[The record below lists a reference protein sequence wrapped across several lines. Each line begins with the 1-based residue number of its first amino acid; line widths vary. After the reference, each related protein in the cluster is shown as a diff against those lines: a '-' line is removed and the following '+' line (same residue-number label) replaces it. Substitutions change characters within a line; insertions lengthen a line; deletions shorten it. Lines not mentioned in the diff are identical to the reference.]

1 MEEKATKIQKSSLKT
16 KVQKFGTSLSSMIM
30 PNISSL
36 IAWGLITAIFMA
48 AGWWPNAKIATLIDP
63 MKLYLIPLLIA
74 YVGGRMVYNERG
86 AVVGAIA
93 VMGVI
98 VGSNIPMFLGAM
110 IMGPL
115 GGWCMKKFDQVFR
128 DKIKTGFEMLYDNFS
143 SGIMGMILAIFG
155 LFIVNPLVVAG
166 NNLISKGVDWIISI
180 HMLPLANIFIE
191 PAKVLFLNNAVG
203 NGILVPLGIQQSASA
218 GKSILFLLEADP
230 GPGLGILLAFMIFGK
245 GMAKASAPGAAIIQ
259 FFGGIH
265 EIYFPYVLMK
275 PALIL
280 AAIAGGVSGTFTFS
294 LLGTGLKAAAS
305 PGSII
310 AVLLMTPKGNYL
322 QILTGV
328 AVAAVV
334 SFVVAALILKA
345 DKSEDTGDLSAN
357 QAKMEQMKAASKGKD
372 LPSAQAAT
380 QSAQAATQS
389 VKAYKDVK
397 RIIFACDAGM
407 GSSAM
412 GASLLR
418 DKVKKAGIK
427 NIPVT
432 NTAIS
437 RLKDEDGLLVIT
449 QAELADRA
457 QQKTP
462 SAMHIAVDNFL
473 SSNKYDE
480 VVLNLKTLSQID
492 PQAAKKEAVS
502 KAAQTSDQIS
512 QLDFQAIKEVDFIHH
527 DQHVGSA
534 TMATSLFK
542 DRLKKA
548 GKHVPVKNME
558 IDDLDDSQAHLVIV
572 TKEAEKNLKL
582 RYTEIQVVSVD
593 NLLEAK
599 EYDYI
604 VEHLA

>member
-1 MEEKATKIQKSSLKT
+1 MEAKATKVQKSSFKT

-48 AGWWPNAKIATLIDP
+48 AGWWPNAKIATLINP

-74 YVGGRMVYNERG
+74 YVGGRMVYEERG

-115 GGWCMKKFDQVFR
+115 GGWCMKKFDQVFK
-128 DKIKTGFEMLYDNFS
+128 DKVKTGFEMLYDNFS
-143 SGIMGMILAIFG
+143 SGILGMLLAIFG

-230 GPGLGILLAFMIFGK
+230 GPGLGILLAFMVFGK
-245 GMAKASAPGAAIIQ
+245 GMTKASAPGAAIIQ
-259 FFGGIH
+259 FFGGVH

-275 PALIL
+275 PSLIL

-328 AVAAVV
+328 AVAAIV
-334 SFVVAALILKA
+334 SFVVAALVLKT
-345 DKSEDTGDLSAN
+345 DKSGTDDLSEK
-357 QAKMEQMKAASKGKD
+357 QAKMEQMKAESKGKD
-372 LPSAQAAT
+372 VPSAQTAA
-380 QSAQAATQS
+380 QS

-432 NTAIS
+432 NTAIN

-457 QQKTP
+457 SQKTP
-462 SAMHIAVDNFL
+462 NAMHIAVDNFL

-492 PQAAKKEAVS
+492 SQVAEKETKSAQNTNQAG
-502 KAAQTSDQIS
+502 
-512 QLDFQAIKEVDFIHH
+512 QLDYQAIKEVDFIHH

-534 TMATSLFK
+534 TMAASLFK
-542 DRLKKA
+542 DRLKKV
-548 GKHVPVKNME
+548 GKNVPVKNME
-558 IDDLDDSQAHLVIV
+558 IDDLDDDQGHLVIV

-582 RYTEIQVVSVD
+582 RYTKIQVVSVA

>member
-1 MEEKATKIQKSSLKT
+1 MEAKATKTQKSSLKT

-74 YVGGRMVYNERG
+74 YVGGRMVYDERG

-115 GGWCMKKFDQVFR
+115 GGWCMKKFDQVFK
-128 DKIKTGFEMLYDNFS
+128 DKVKTGFEMLYDNFS

-155 LFIVNPLVVAG
+155 LFIVNPLVIAG

-191 PAKVLFLNNAVG
+191 PAKILFLNNAVG

-280 AAIAGGVSGTFTFS
+280 AVIAGGVSGTFTFS

-334 SFVVAALILKA
+334 SFVIASLILKA
-345 DKSEDTGDLSAN
+345 DKSATGDLSAN
-357 QAKMEQMKAASKGKD
+357 QAKMEQMKASSKGKD
-372 LPSAQAAT
+372 VP
-380 QSAQAATQS
+380 SAQAATQS

-418 DKVKKAGIK
+418 DKVKKAGIN
-427 NIPVT
+427 NITVT

-437 RLKDEDGLLVIT
+437 RLKDEDGLLVVT
-449 QAELADRA
+449 QEELADRA

-473 SSNKYDE
+473 SSSKYDE
-480 VVLNLKTLSQID
+480 IVLNLKTLSQID
-492 PQAAKKEAVS
+492 PQATKEEISSKDAKS
-502 KAAQTSDQIS
+502 SDQVS
-512 QLDFQAIKEVDFIHH
+512 QLNYSAIKEVDFIHH

-548 GKHVPVKNME
+548 GKHVAVENME
-558 IDDLDDSQAHLVIV
+558 IDDLDDSREHLVIV

>member
-1 MEEKATKIQKSSLKT
+1 MEAKATKTQKSSLKT

-74 YVGGRMVYNERG
+74 YVGGRMVYDERG

-115 GGWCMKKFDQVFR
+115 GGWCMKKFDQVFK
-128 DKIKTGFEMLYDNFS
+128 DKVKTGFEMLYDNFS

-155 LFIVNPLVVAG
+155 LFIVNPLVIAG

-191 PAKVLFLNNAVG
+191 PAKILFLNNAVG

-280 AAIAGGVSGTFTFS
+280 AVIAGGVSGTFTFS

-334 SFVVAALILKA
+334 SFVIASLILKA
-345 DKSEDTGDLSAN
+345 DKSATGDLSAN
-357 QAKMEQMKAASKGKD
+357 QAKMEQMKASSKGKD
-372 LPSAQAAT
+372 VP
-380 QSAQAATQS
+380 SAQAATQS

-418 DKVKKAGIK
+418 DKVKKAGIN

-437 RLKDEDGLLVIT
+437 RLKDENGLLVVT
-449 QAELADRA
+449 QEELADRA

-473 SSNKYDE
+473 SSSKYDE
-480 VVLNLKTLSQID
+480 IVLNLKTLSQID
-492 PQAAKKEAVS
+492 PQVTKEENSSKDAKS
-502 KAAQTSDQIS
+502 SDQVS
-512 QLDFQAIKEVDFIHH
+512 QLNYSAIKEVDFIHH

-548 GKHVPVKNME
+548 GKHVAVENME
-558 IDDLDDSQAHLVIV
+558 IDDLDDSREHLVIV

>member
-1 MEEKATKIQKSSLKT
+1 MEAKATKVQKSSFKT

-48 AGWWPNAKIATLIDP
+48 AGWWPNAKIATLINP

-74 YVGGRMVYNERG
+74 YVGGRMVYEERG

-115 GGWCMKKFDQVFR
+115 GGWCMKKFDQVFK
-128 DKIKTGFEMLYDNFS
+128 DKVKTGFEMLYDNFS
-143 SGIMGMILAIFG
+143 SGILGMLLAIFG

-230 GPGLGILLAFMIFGK
+230 GPGLGILLAFMVFGK
-245 GMAKASAPGAAIIQ
+245 GMTKASAPGAAIIQ
-259 FFGGIH
+259 FFGGVH

-275 PALIL
+275 PSLIL

-328 AVAAVV
+328 AVAAIV
-334 SFVVAALILKA
+334 SFVVAALILKT
-345 DKSEDTGDLSAN
+345 DKSGTDDLSEK
-357 QAKMEQMKAASKGKD
+357 QAKMEQMKAESKGKD
-372 LPSAQAAT
+372 VPSAQTAA
-380 QSAQAATQS
+380 QS

-432 NTAIS
+432 NTAIN

-457 QQKTP
+457 SQKTP
-462 SAMHIAVDNFL
+462 NAMHIAVDNFL

-492 PQAAKKEAVS
+492 PQVAEKETKTKS
-502 KAAQTSDQIS
+502 AQNTNQAG
-512 QLDFQAIKEVDFIHH
+512 QLDYQAIKEVDFIHH

-534 TMATSLFK
+534 TMAASLFK
-542 DRLKKA
+542 DRLKKV
-548 GKHVPVKNME
+548 GKNVPVKNME
-558 IDDLDDSQAHLVIV
+558 IDDLDDDQGHLVIV

-582 RYTEIQVVSVD
+582 RYTKIQVVSVA

>member
-1 MEEKATKIQKSSLKT
+1 MEAKATKVQKSSFKT

-48 AGWWPNAKIATLIDP
+48 AGWWPNAKIATLINP

-74 YVGGRMVYNERG
+74 YVGGRMVYEERG

-115 GGWCMKKFDQVFR
+115 GGWCMKKFDQVFK
-128 DKIKTGFEMLYDNFS
+128 DKVKTGFEMLYDNFS
-143 SGIMGMILAIFG
+143 SGILGMLLAIFG

-230 GPGLGILLAFMIFGK
+230 GPGLGILLAFMVFGK
-245 GMAKASAPGAAIIQ
+245 GMTKASAPGAAIIQ
-259 FFGGIH
+259 FFGGVH

-275 PALIL
+275 PSLIL

-328 AVAAVV
+328 AVAAIV
-334 SFVVAALILKA
+334 SFVVAALILKT
-345 DKSEDTGDLSAN
+345 DKSGTDDLSEK
-357 QAKMEQMKAASKGKD
+357 QAKMEQMKAESKGKD
-372 LPSAQAAT
+372 VPSAQTAA
-380 QSAQAATQS
+380 QS

-432 NTAIS
+432 NTAIN

-457 QQKTP
+457 SQKTP
-462 SAMHIAVDNFL
+462 NAMHIAVDNFL

-492 PQAAKKEAVS
+492 PQIAEKETKTKS
-502 KAAQTSDQIS
+502 AQNTNQAG
-512 QLDFQAIKEVDFIHH
+512 QLDYQAIKEVDFIHH

-534 TMATSLFK
+534 TMAASLFK
-542 DRLKKA
+542 DRLKKV
-548 GKHVPVKNME
+548 GKNVPVKNME
-558 IDDLDDSQAHLVIV
+558 IDDLDDDQGHLVIV

-582 RYTEIQVVSVD
+582 RYTKIQVVSVA

>member
-1 MEEKATKIQKSSLKT
+1 MEAKATKTQKSSLKT

-74 YVGGRMVYNERG
+74 YVGGRMVYDERG

-115 GGWCMKKFDQVFR
+115 GGWCMKKFDQVFK
-128 DKIKTGFEMLYDNFS
+128 DKVKTGFEMLYDNFS

-155 LFIVNPLVVAG
+155 LFIVNPLVIAG

-191 PAKVLFLNNAVG
+191 PAKILFLNNAVG

-280 AAIAGGVSGTFTFS
+280 AVIAGGVSGTFTFS

-334 SFVVAALILKA
+334 SFVIASLILKA
-345 DKSEDTGDLSAN
+345 DKSATGDLSAN
-357 QAKMEQMKAASKGKD
+357 QAKMEQMKASSKGKD
-372 LPSAQAAT
+372 VP
-380 QSAQAATQS
+380 SAQAATQS

-418 DKVKKAGIK
+418 DKVKKAGIN

-437 RLKDEDGLLVIT
+437 RLKDENGLLVVT
-449 QAELADRA
+449 QEELADRA

-473 SSNKYDE
+473 SSSKYDE
-480 VVLNLKTLSQID
+480 IVLNLKTLSQID
-492 PQAAKKEAVS
+492 PQATKEENSSKDAKS
-502 KAAQTSDQIS
+502 SDQVS
-512 QLDFQAIKEVDFIHH
+512 QLNYSAIKEVDFIHH

-548 GKHVPVKNME
+548 GKHVAVENME
-558 IDDLDDSQAHLVIV
+558 IDDLDDSREHLVIV

>member
-1 MEEKATKIQKSSLKT
+1 MEAKATKVQKSSFKT

-48 AGWWPNAKIATLIDP
+48 AGWWPNAKIATLINP

-74 YVGGRMVYNERG
+74 YVGGRMVYEERG

-115 GGWCMKKFDQVFR
+115 GGWCMKKFDQVFK
-128 DKIKTGFEMLYDNFS
+128 DKVKTGFEMLYDNFS
-143 SGIMGMILAIFG
+143 SGILGMLLAIFG

-230 GPGLGILLAFMIFGK
+230 GPGLGILLAFMVFGK
-245 GMAKASAPGAAIIQ
+245 GMTKASAPGAAIIQ
-259 FFGGIH
+259 FFGGVH

-275 PALIL
+275 PSLIL

-328 AVAAVV
+328 AVAAIV
-334 SFVVAALILKA
+334 SFVVAALILKT
-345 DKSEDTGDLSAN
+345 DKSGTDDLSEK
-357 QAKMEQMKAASKGKD
+357 QAKMEQMKAESKGKD
-372 LPSAQAAT
+372 VPSAQTAA
-380 QSAQAATQS
+380 QS

-432 NTAIS
+432 NTAIN

-457 QQKTP
+457 SQKTP
-462 SAMHIAVDNFL
+462 NAMHIAVDNFL

-492 PQAAKKEAVS
+492 PQVAEKETKTKS
-502 KAAQTSDQIS
+502 AQNTNQAG
-512 QLDFQAIKEVDFIHH
+512 QLDYQAIKEVDFIHH

-534 TMATSLFK
+534 TMAASLFK
-542 DRLKKA
+542 DRLKKV
-548 GKHVPVKNME
+548 GKNVPVKNME
-558 IDDLDDSQAHLVIV
+558 IDDLDDDQGHLVIV

-582 RYTEIQVVSVD
+582 RYTNIQVVSVA

-599 EYDYI
+599 ESDYI

>member
-1 MEEKATKIQKSSLKT
+1 MEAKATKTQKSSLKT

-74 YVGGRMVYNERG
+74 YVGGRMVYDERG

-115 GGWCMKKFDQVFR
+115 GGWCMKKFDQVFK
-128 DKIKTGFEMLYDNFS
+128 DKVKTGFEMLYDNFS

-155 LFIVNPLVVAG
+155 LFIVNPLVIAG

-191 PAKVLFLNNAVG
+191 PAKILFLNNAVG

-280 AAIAGGVSGTFTFS
+280 AVIAGGVSGTFTFS

-334 SFVVAALILKA
+334 SFVIASLILKA
-345 DKSEDTGDLSAN
+345 DKSATGDLSAN
-357 QAKMEQMKAASKGKD
+357 QAKMEQMKASSKGKD
-372 LPSAQAAT
+372 VP
-380 QSAQAATQS
+380 SAQAATQS

-418 DKVKKAGIK
+418 DKVKKAGIN

-437 RLKDEDGLLVIT
+437 RLKDEDGLLVVT
-449 QAELADRA
+449 QEELADRA

-473 SSNKYDE
+473 SSSKYDE
-480 VVLNLKTLSQID
+480 IVLNLKTLSQID
-492 PQAAKKEAVS
+492 PQATKEEISSKDAKS
-502 KAAQTSDQIS
+502 SDQVS
-512 QLDFQAIKEVDFIHH
+512 QLNYSAIKEVDFIHH

-548 GKHVPVKNME
+548 GKHVAVENME
-558 IDDLDDSQAHLVIV
+558 IDDLDDSQEHLVIV

>member
-1 MEEKATKIQKSSLKT
+1 MEAKATKTQKSPLKT

-74 YVGGRMVYNERG
+74 YVGGRMVYDERG

-115 GGWCMKKFDQVFR
+115 GGWCMKKFDQVFK
-128 DKIKTGFEMLYDNFS
+128 DKVKTGFEMLYDNFS

-155 LFIVNPLVVAG
+155 LFIVNPLVIAG

-191 PAKVLFLNNAVG
+191 PAKILFLNNAVG

-280 AAIAGGVSGTFTFS
+280 AVIAGGVSGTFTFS

-334 SFVVAALILKA
+334 SFVIASLILKA
-345 DKSEDTGDLSAN
+345 DKSATGDLSAN
-357 QAKMEQMKAASKGKD
+357 QAKMEQMKASSKGKD
-372 LPSAQAAT
+372 VP
-380 QSAQAATQS
+380 SAQAATQS

-418 DKVKKAGIK
+418 DKVKKAGIN

-437 RLKDEDGLLVIT
+437 RLKDEDGLLVVT
-449 QAELADRA
+449 QEELADRA

-473 SSNKYDE
+473 SSSKYDE
-480 VVLNLKTLSQID
+480 IVLNLKTLSQID
-492 PQAAKKEAVS
+492 PQATKEEISSKDAKS
-502 KAAQTSDQIS
+502 SDQVS
-512 QLDFQAIKEVDFIHH
+512 QLNYSAIKEVDFIHH

-548 GKHVPVKNME
+548 GKHVAVENME
-558 IDDLDDSQAHLVIV
+558 IDDLDDSQEHLVIV

>member
-1 MEEKATKIQKSSLKT
+1 MEAKATKVQKSSFKT

-48 AGWWPNAKIATLIDP
+48 AGWWPNAKIATLINP

-74 YVGGRMVYNERG
+74 YVGGRMVYEERG

-115 GGWCMKKFDQVFR
+115 GGWCMKKFDQVFK
-128 DKIKTGFEMLYDNFS
+128 DKVKTGFEMLYDNFS
-143 SGIMGMILAIFG
+143 SGILGMLLAIFG

-230 GPGLGILLAFMIFGK
+230 GPGLGILLAFMVFGK
-245 GMAKASAPGAAIIQ
+245 GMTKASAPGAAIIQ
-259 FFGGIH
+259 FFGGVH

-275 PALIL
+275 PSLIL

-294 LLGTGLKAAAS
+294 LLETGLKAAAS

-328 AVAAVV
+328 AVAAIV
-334 SFVVAALILKA
+334 SFVVAALILKT
-345 DKSEDTGDLSAN
+345 DKSGTDDLSEK
-357 QAKMEQMKAASKGKD
+357 QAKMEQMKAESKGKD
-372 LPSAQAAT
+372 VPSAQTAA
-380 QSAQAATQS
+380 QS

-432 NTAIS
+432 NTAIN

-457 QQKTP
+457 SQKTP
-462 SAMHIAVDNFL
+462 NAMHIAVDNFL

-492 PQAAKKEAVS
+492 PQVAEKETKS
-502 KAAQTSDQIS
+502 AQNTNQAG
-512 QLDFQAIKEVDFIHH
+512 QLDYQAIKEVDFIHH

-534 TMATSLFK
+534 TMAASLFK
-542 DRLKKA
+542 DRLKKV
-548 GKHVPVKNME
+548 GKNVPVKNME
-558 IDDLDDSQAHLVIV
+558 IDDLDDDQGHLVIV

-582 RYTEIQVVSVD
+582 RYTKIQVVSVA

>member
-1 MEEKATKIQKSSLKT
+1 MEAKATKVQKSSFKT

-48 AGWWPNAKIATLIDP
+48 AGWWPNAKIATLINP

-74 YVGGRMVYNERG
+74 YVGGRMVYEERG

-115 GGWCMKKFDQVFR
+115 GGWCMKKFDQVFK
-128 DKIKTGFEMLYDNFS
+128 DKVKTGFEMLYDNFS
-143 SGIMGMILAIFG
+143 SGILGMLLAIFG

-203 NGILVPLGIQQSASA
+203 NGILVPLGIQQSASV

-230 GPGLGILLAFMIFGK
+230 GPGLGILLAFMVFGK
-245 GMAKASAPGAAIIQ
+245 GMTKASAPGAAIIQ
-259 FFGGIH
+259 FFGGVH

-275 PALIL
+275 PSLIL

-328 AVAAVV
+328 AVAAIV
-334 SFVVAALILKA
+334 SFVVAALILKT
-345 DKSEDTGDLSAN
+345 DKSGTDDLSEK
-357 QAKMEQMKAASKGKD
+357 QAKMEQMKAESKGKD
-372 LPSAQAAT
+372 VPSAQTAA
-380 QSAQAATQS
+380 QS

-432 NTAIS
+432 NTAIN

-457 QQKTP
+457 SQKTP
-462 SAMHIAVDNFL
+462 NAMHIAVDNFL

-492 PQAAKKEAVS
+492 PQVAEKETKTKS
-502 KAAQTSDQIS
+502 AQNTNQAG
-512 QLDFQAIKEVDFIHH
+512 QLDYQAIKEVDFIHH

-534 TMATSLFK
+534 TMAASLFK
-542 DRLKKA
+542 DRLKKV
-548 GKHVPVKNME
+548 GKNVPVKNME
-558 IDDLDDSQAHLVIV
+558 IDDLDDDQGHLVIV

-582 RYTEIQVVSVD
+582 RYTKIQVVSVA

>member
-1 MEEKATKIQKSSLKT
+1 MEAKATKTQKSSLKT

-74 YVGGRMVYNERG
+74 YVGGRMVYDERG

-115 GGWCMKKFDQVFR
+115 GGWCMKKFDQVFK
-128 DKIKTGFEMLYDNFS
+128 DKVKTGFEMLYDNFS

-155 LFIVNPLVVAG
+155 LFIVNPLVIAG

-191 PAKVLFLNNAVG
+191 PAKILFLNNAVG

-280 AAIAGGVSGTFTFS
+280 AVIAGGVSGTFTFS

-334 SFVVAALILKA
+334 SFVIASLILKA
-345 DKSEDTGDLSAN
+345 DKSATGDLSAN
-357 QAKMEQMKAASKGKD
+357 QAKMEQMKASSKGKD
-372 LPSAQAAT
+372 VP
-380 QSAQAATQS
+380 SAQAATQS

-418 DKVKKAGIK
+418 DKVKKAGIN

-437 RLKDEDGLLVIT
+437 RLKDEDGLLVVT
-449 QAELADRA
+449 QEELADRA

-473 SSNKYDE
+473 SSSKYDE
-480 VVLNLKTLSQID
+480 IVLNLKTLSQID
-492 PQAAKKEAVS
+492 PQATKEEISSKDAKS
-502 KAAQTSDQIS
+502 SDQVS
-512 QLDFQAIKEVDFIHH
+512 QLNYSAIKEVDFIHH

-548 GKHVPVKNME
+548 GKHVAVENME
-558 IDDLDDSQAHLVIV
+558 IDDLDDSREHLVIV

>member
-1 MEEKATKIQKSSLKT
+1 MEAKATKVQKSSFKT

-48 AGWWPNAKIATLIDP
+48 AGWWPNAKIATLINP

-74 YVGGRMVYNERG
+74 YVGGRMVYEERG

-115 GGWCMKKFDQVFR
+115 GGWCMKKFDQVFK
-128 DKIKTGFEMLYDNFS
+128 DKVKTGFEMLYDNFS
-143 SGIMGMILAIFG
+143 SGILGMLLAIFG

-230 GPGLGILLAFMIFGK
+230 GPGLGILLAFMVFGK
-245 GMAKASAPGAAIIQ
+245 GMTKASAPGAAIIQ
-259 FFGGIH
+259 FFGGVH

-275 PALIL
+275 PSLIL

-328 AVAAVV
+328 AVAAIV
-334 SFVVAALILKA
+334 SFVVAALILKT
-345 DKSEDTGDLSAN
+345 DKSGTDDLSEK
-357 QAKMEQMKAASKGKD
+357 QAKMEQMKAESKGKD
-372 LPSAQAAT
+372 VPSAQTAA
-380 QSAQAATQS
+380 QS

-432 NTAIS
+432 NTAIN

-457 QQKTP
+457 SQKTP
-462 SAMHIAVDNFL
+462 NAMHIAVDNFL

-492 PQAAKKEAVS
+492 PQVAEKETKTKS
-502 KAAQTSDQIS
+502 AQNTNQAG
-512 QLDFQAIKEVDFIHH
+512 QLDYQAIKEVDFIHH

-534 TMATSLFK
+534 TMAASLFK
-542 DRLKKA
+542 DRLKKV
-548 GKHVPVKNME
+548 GKNAPVKNME
-558 IDDLDDSQAHLVIV
+558 IDDLDDDQGHLVIV

-582 RYTEIQVVSVD
+582 RYTKIQVVSVA